1 MSWSG
6 NGFADNWDVVWHYA
20 SQNLKIAVWA
30 VVLGLIVALPIGILG
45 YKKRGVYPPILVI
58 TAVIYCVP
66 SLALILLLYVGFS
79 LPLDDILIII
89 PLALYTLVILV
100 RNIVEGLRAVP
111 EPVKESASAMGYR
124 SGRRLF
130 AVELPLALPAIGA
143 GLRVA
148 AVSSISL
155 VSVGALIGVGA
166 LGQLF
171 TEGSQRDI
179 PNEIIAGILAVVVLA
194 IAVDVVIVVVM
205 RVLTPWTR
213 ARR

>member
-6 NGFADNWDVVWHYA
+6 KGFSGNWDVIWHYTA
-20 SQNLKIAVWA
+20 QNLKIAVWA
-30 VVLGLIVALPIGILG
+30 VVIGFLIALPVGILG
-45 YKKRGVYPPILVI
+45 YKWRRTYAPILVV
-58 TAVIYCVP
+58 TAVIYTVP
-66 SLALILLLYVGFS
+66 SLALILLLYVGFN

-124 SGRRLF
+124 PGRRLLS
-130 AVELPLALPAIGA
+130 VELPLAVPAIGA

-155 VSVGALIGVGA
+155 VSIGALIGVGA

-179 PNEIIAGILAVVVLA
+179 PNEIVAGILAVMVLA
-194 IAVDVVIVVVM
+194 IVVDLVIVIVM
-205 RVLTPWTR
+205 RLLTPWTR